1 MMALTHA
8 AIAGA
13 AVSLVLGDCS
23 PLVLGCAF
31 AGSQLPDIDTST
43 SLVGSVAFPVS
54 RWIEARYPHRTVT
67 HSFLA
72 TGFIALLSLPL
83 YFYLGYKPWVALF
96 AGHLVAIFSDT
107 FTRKGVQ
114 LFYPSP
120 VWCVRGLN
128 PRRRLITGGP
138 GEYWV
143 LAFAVGF
150 LVFSFY
156 TYTGGGLIFKA
167 SQVIGIK
174 SAQERIYNDNAGTR
188 HVYANIQGVRSS
200 DRASIKGRFWI
211 LGKSGGEYYVS
222 DGKQVYKT
230 GETGQIIPSRL
241 VAEPG
246 AFATSQIY
254 TLIFDDEN
262 PLTTLTE
269 LGNKFK
275 NQPIYLNG
283 SLQIDTP
290 EDIQIT
296 PNPNVLSTSLV
307 SGNTYQQEFNP
318 LNKAIAELEGQ
329 YATGQI
335 QAKVFSSKGL

>member
-1 MMALTHA
+1 M
-8 AIAGA
+8 
-13 AVSLVLGDCS
+13 
-23 PLVLGCAF
+23 
-31 AGSQLPDIDTST
+31 
-43 SLVGSVAFPVS
+43 
-54 RWIEARYPHRTVT
+54 
-67 HSFLA
+67 
-72 TGFIALLSLPL
+72 
-83 YFYLGYKPWVALF
+83 
-96 AGHLVAIFSDT
+96 
-107 FTRKGVQ
+107 
-114 LFYPSP
+114 
-120 VWCVRGLN
+120 
-128 PRRRLITGGP
+128 
-138 GEYWV
+138 
-143 LAFAVGF
+143 
-150 LVFSFY
+150 
-156 TYTGGGLIFKA
+156 
-167 SQVIGIK
+167 
-174 SAQERIYNDNAGTR
+174 
-188 HVYANIQGVRSS
+188 
-200 DRASIKGRFWI
+200 
-211 LGKSGGEYYVS
+211 
-222 DGKQVYKT
+222 
-230 GETGQIIPSRL
+230 

>member
-8 AIAGA
+8 AIAGS

-23 PLVLGCAF
+23 PLVLGCAI

-54 RWIEARYPHRTVT
+54 RWIEARYPHRSIT

-72 TGFIALLSLPL
+72 TGVIALLSLPL
-83 YFYLGYKPWVALF
+83 YFYLGYKPWIALF

-114 LFYPSP
+114 LFYPAP

-143 LAFAVGF
+143 LAAAVGF

-174 SAQERIYNDNAGTR
+174 SAQERIYNQNAGTR
-188 HVYANIQGVRSS
+188 HVYANIQGARTS
-200 DRASIKGRFWI
+200 DRASVKGRFWI
-211 LGKSGGEYYVS
+211 LGKSGSEYYVS

-246 AFATSQIY
+246 AFATSNIY

-262 PLTTLTE
+262 PLTTLKE

-275 NQPIYLNG
+275 GQPVYLNG
-283 SLQIDTP
+283 ALQIDTP
-290 EDIQIT
+290 EEMKIT
-296 PNPNVLSTSLV
+296 ANPNVLDTSKV
-307 SGNTYQQEFNP
+307 NGTTYTQEFNP